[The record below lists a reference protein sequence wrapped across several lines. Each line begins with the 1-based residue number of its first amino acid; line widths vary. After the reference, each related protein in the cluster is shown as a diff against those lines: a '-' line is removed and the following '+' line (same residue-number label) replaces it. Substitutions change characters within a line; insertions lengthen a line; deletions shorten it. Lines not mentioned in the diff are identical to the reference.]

1 MSEKNNLS
9 LFEDI
14 FELWSPAD
22 YSKIFIDTSPN
33 ENKKIV
39 AEIKDR
45 ISNLKDKIKKMSE
58 TEKKYKNADETLEII
73 KKILD
78 ENKDAQKKIQL
89 APKVDKGKSELK
101 LKKNIAEKWKD
112 SWN

>member
-58 TEKKYKNADETLEII
+58 TEKKI
-73 KKILD
+73 KMLMRH
-78 ENKDAQKKIQL
+78 
-89 APKVDKGKSELK
+89 
-101 LKKNIAEKWKD
+101 
-112 SWN
+112 